1 MALKPSLSNLEVRV
15 SALEI
20 LVYKMIESLA
30 VAKVA
35 EKTADKALAMAQE
48 ALVII
53 TSAKAQE
60 PQDNTEDPFADAEL
74 PTEEATPDVSVRAL
88 RGLMAKRANQ
98 AKEEEIGD
106 DEQINKIIEA
116 EDAAAEANALSITTE

>member
-48 ALVII
+48 ALVV
-53 TSAKAQE
+53 AAHCQQLLAPE
-60 PQDNTEDPFADAEL
+60 HDA
-74 PTEEATPDVSVRAL
+74 A
-88 RGLMAKRANQ
+88 
-98 AKEEEIGD
+98 GD
-106 DEQINKIIEA
+106 HRHRRLQPLGPHDQTRCQA
-116 EDAAAEANALSITTE
+116 EDDG